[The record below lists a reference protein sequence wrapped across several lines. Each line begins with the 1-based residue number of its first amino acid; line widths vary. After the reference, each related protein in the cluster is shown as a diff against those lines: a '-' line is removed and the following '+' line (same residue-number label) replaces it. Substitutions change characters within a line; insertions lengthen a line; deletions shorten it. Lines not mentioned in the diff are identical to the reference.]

1 MVDCQKQGPGM
12 KRASLSRLEIGS
24 LSVILGDR
32 TVLTDLS
39 LTVNGGE
46 FVAVVGP
53 NGSGKS
59 TLLRTIAGDLV
70 PTHGSVQ
77 IDGVNPATVDAA
89 TAAAIR
95 SYLPQAHV
103 TDIGFDVATVVGF
116 GAYTSDGIEEP
127 RERVRAS
134 MHRVGVTDLADRPF
148 RELSGGEQRRV
159 TIARV
164 LCQDAPV
171 VLLDEPTDS
180 LDLGHADR
188 VMSVAADEASIG
200 RIVVSTSHDL
210 NVAGRH
216 ASSMVLM
223 HNGRIIKSGTPS
235 EVLDADLLSDVYETT
250 VTILLHPTTGTPV
263 VCHN

>member
-1 MVDCQKQGPGM
+1 MTRSDM
-12 KRASLSRLEIGS
+12 SRLEIHS
-24 LSVILGDR
+24 LSVTLGDR
-32 TVLTDLS
+32 AVLSDFS
-39 LTVNGGE
+39 LTLDGGE

-70 PTHGSVQ
+70 PTNGSVR
-77 IDGVNPATVDAA
+77 IDGVNPAAVDAA
-89 TAAAIR
+89 TAATIR
-95 SYLPQAHV
+95 SYLPQTHV

-127 RERVRAS
+127 RERVNTS
-134 MHRVGVTDLADRPF
+134 MRRVGVADLAGRPF

-164 LCQDAPV
+164 LCQDAPLM
-171 VLLDEPTDS
+171 LLDEPTDS

-188 VMSVAADEASIG
+188 VMSVAADEASKG

-210 NVAGRH
+210 NAAGRH
-216 ASSMVLM
+216 ATSMVLM
-223 HNGRIIKSGTPS
+223 HNGHVIRSGTPS
-235 EVLDADLLSDVYETT
+235 EVLDADLLSNVYETT
-250 VTILLHPTTGTPV
+250 VTVLPHPTTGTPIV
-263 VCHN
+263 IR

>member
-1 MVDCQKQGPGM
+1 M
-12 KRASLSRLEIGS
+12 KGTGVKGAGLSRLEIRS
-24 LSVILGDR
+24 LSVILGGR
-32 TVLTDLS
+32 TVLSDFD
-39 LTVNGGE
+39 LTVNSGE

-59 TLLRTIAGDLV
+59 TLLRTIAGDLA
-70 PTHGSVQ
+70 PTHGTVRISG
-77 IDGVNPATVDAA
+77 INPASVNAQ

-116 GAYTSDGIEEP
+116 GAYASDGVEEP
-127 RERVRAS
+127 RERVYAS
-134 MHRVGVTDLADRPF
+134 MRRVGVTDLADRPF
-148 RELSGGEQRRV
+148 RALSGGEQRRV

-180 LDLGHADR
+180 LDLGHADQ
-188 VMSVAADEASIG
+188 VMSVAAEEASNG
-200 RIVVSTSHDL
+200 RIVISTSHDL

-216 ASSMVLM
+216 ATSMVLM
-223 HNGRIIKSGTPS
+223 HNGHVVKSGSPS
-235 EVLDADLLSDVYETT
+235 EVLVADLLSDVYETT
-250 VTILLHPTTGTPV
+250 VTVIPHPTTGTPIV
-263 VCHN
+263 VR